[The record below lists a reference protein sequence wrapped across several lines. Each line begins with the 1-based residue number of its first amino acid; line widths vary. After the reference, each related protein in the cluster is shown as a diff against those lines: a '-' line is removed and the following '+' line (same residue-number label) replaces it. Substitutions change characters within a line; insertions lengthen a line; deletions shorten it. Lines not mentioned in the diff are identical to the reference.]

1 MPAGSSAFA
10 TMPHFRVV
18 FTFLGAIITGD
29 FAKMTQ
35 LRGEFAIKAHD
46 LSGGITKSG
55 TFQVELDTAYHALNI
70 LFKKTGGGALTA
82 KSGTVAAG
90 LQAGL
95 VLLW

>member
-1 MPAGSSAFA
+1 
-10 TMPHFRVV
+10 MPHFRMILTLLSAV
-18 FTFLGAIITGD
+18 TACN

-46 LSGGITKSG
+46 LGSGITKSG
-55 TFQVELDTAYHALNI
+55 TFQVNLNATHHALHI
-70 LFKKTGGGALTA
+70 LFQKTGGGALMA

-90 LQAGL
+90 LHTGL